1 MPERAEVV
9 ENVRRLSGVAAGRGP
24 DDAHLFGAMQGF
36 MEVFDYWY
44 VRVMRET
51 VADYRDNI
59 VKRINPFIRR
69 IEFEGLGTDE
79 VTARLVEDYNARN
92 FVTAGG
98 WALEELAV
106 NVSMESQKS
115 PAEGIDLQRH
125 DPATGDYHLYVLK
138 SGLVTRNSD
147 IIKSLKANARQA
159 ERLLRQGRSTGSVHL
174 NYAILAGKTTSSFAD
189 GVRRPASAEFWSEML
204 RLPEDEAIE
213 VVLAIAAEAGRL
225 VRPDVSQNLAALRL
239 VVGNY
244 IAERTDP
251 TIVDWEFIAKRNLR
265 ARNTWAAEDRERH
278 RRALAALEAS
288 GYEVVRKVA
297 RSRSSPPRGRPKA
310 RS

>member
-24 DDAHLFGAMQGF
+24 DDAHLFGAVQGF

-174 NYAILAGKTTSSFAD
+174 NYAILAG
-189 GVRRPASAEFWSEML
+189 RRPVRSQTACAARRPPSSGVKCCACL
-204 RLPEDEAIE
+204 RM
-213 VVLAIAAEAGRL
+213 
-225 VRPDVSQNLAALRL
+225 RPLRWCW
-239 VVGNY
+239 
-244 IAERTDP
+244 P
-251 TIVDWEFIAKRNLR
+251 
-265 ARNTWAAEDRERH
+265 
-278 RRALAALEAS
+278 
-288 GYEVVRKVA
+288 
-297 RSRSSPPRGRPKA
+297 SPPKQAGSCALMFPRTWQLCA
-310 RS
+310 S